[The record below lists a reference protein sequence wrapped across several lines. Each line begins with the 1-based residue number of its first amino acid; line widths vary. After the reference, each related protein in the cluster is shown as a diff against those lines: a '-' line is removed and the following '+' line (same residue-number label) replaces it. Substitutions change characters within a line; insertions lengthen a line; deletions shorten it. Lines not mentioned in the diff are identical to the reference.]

1 MNSNELETLPSLV
14 QRKKIG
20 VKKGVHK
27 LAEYIFKNPGKF
39 GLLKYDED
47 FRSQLIIRFL
57 EQGRPIFARYNK
69 NYGCFL
75 PYLYNFIRGLIIA
88 QLRETHKEDVTTYA
102 LWKEEE
108 HQWEYKINQY
118 SADRLVAENE
128 PEYSPE
134 KTYFYRINQN
144 IKNYC
149 LKDNTIEAKSAMV
162 LALKS
167 SYFLSDSEISK
178 VSSYCGVGQQKLK
191 NAVIKLN
198 RKLKKKAKRYDLIVK
213 RRDNAYYY
221 HKKYGMMI
229 ERAKKDMIAPEN
241 YIKEQYKKKTDTWI
255 SKNEKLQRYGYRLS
269 PTNKTVAQVL
279 GICER
284 QVSYYIARVKKQYS
298 ENQSKTD

>member
-1 MNSNELETLPSLV
+1 MTLTELEELPSLV
-14 QRKKIG
+14 QKKKIS
-20 VKKGVHK
+20 VKKAVNK
-27 LAEYIFKNPGKF
+27 LAEYVFKNPGKF

-47 FRSQLIIRFL
+47 FRSQLIIYFM
-57 EQGRPIFARYNK
+57 EQARTVFARYDK
-69 NYGCFL
+69 NYGTFL
-75 PYLYNFIRGLIIA
+75 PYLYTFIRGLVLS
-88 QLRETHKEDVTTYA
+88 QLRETHKEDGNSYS

-118 SADRLVAENE
+118 SPDRFVAENE
-128 PEYSPE
+128 PEYLPE

-149 LKDNTIEAKSAMV
+149 VKDNAIEAKTAMV

-191 NAVIKLN
+191 NTLIRLN
-198 RKLKKKAKRYDLIVK
+198 RKLKKKAMRYDLLVK

-221 HKKYGMMI
+221 HQKYGMMI
-229 ERAKKDMIAPEN
+229 ERAKKEMTVPEYHVKN
-241 YIKEQYKKKTDTWI
+241 KYEKHTAKWI
-255 SKNEKLQRYGYRLS
+255 SKNEKLQNYGYRIC

-284 QVSYYIARVKKQYS
+284 QVSYYISRVKKQYG